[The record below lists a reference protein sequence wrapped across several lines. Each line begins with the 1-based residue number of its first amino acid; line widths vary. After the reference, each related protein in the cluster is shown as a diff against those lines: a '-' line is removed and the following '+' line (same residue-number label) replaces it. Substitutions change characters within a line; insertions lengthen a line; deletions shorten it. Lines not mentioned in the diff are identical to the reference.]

1 MTLEPSAEPTMS
13 MLGLSGSLTAGSES
27 LSDIVQTVIGK
38 LGEYPV
44 LGCFERDLRKVLNH
58 SGMPEESIQDISQEI
73 IRGARLMLRG
83 VLVSFISDTLTVLT
97 ELQKPK
103 STSTSE
109 SQNEEMG

>member
-1 MTLEPSAEPTMS
+1 MTSEPSAEPTMS
-13 MLGLSGSLTAGSES
+13 TPGPSAFLTVGNENLIGTELTDTGLHGLLPDLGFLEHNLLPILA
-27 LSDIVQTVIGK
+27 Q
-38 LGEYPV
+38 
-44 LGCFERDLRKVLNH
+44 